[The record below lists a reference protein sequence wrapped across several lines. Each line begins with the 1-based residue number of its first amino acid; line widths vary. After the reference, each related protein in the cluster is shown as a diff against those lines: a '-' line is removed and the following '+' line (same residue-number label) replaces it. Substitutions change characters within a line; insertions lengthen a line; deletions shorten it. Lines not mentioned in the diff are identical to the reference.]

1 MLCGN
6 HLKHSKGYVLNVGR
20 EVLMMNP
27 TAFCLLLVFLS
38 EIIESTVIIISLGVT
53 QLALVLSKVKYHL
66 KSSQRTKQ

>member
-1 MLCGN
+1 M
-6 HLKHSKGYVLNVGR
+6 LNVGR

>member
-1 MLCGN
+1 M
-6 HLKHSKGYVLNVGR
+6 LNVGR

-66 KSSQRTKQ
+66 KLSQRTKQ

>member
-1 MLCGN
+1 M
-6 HLKHSKGYVLNVGR
+6 GYVLNVGR

-27 TAFCLLLVFLS
+27 PAFCLLLVFLS
-38 EIIESTVIIISLGVT
+38 EIIESAVIIISRGVT